1 MLKGNLSTR
10 PFYNERL
17 VSLIILIAAIAGIA
31 LTGFNG
37 VTIYRLSGERSKQ
50 KAELD
55 RVAAEATKSR
65 AAASAL
71 EQSLDRSNLLLLA
84 GATSEANALI
94 DQRTFSW
101 TAFLGLVERTLPLDA
116 RLIAVAPRVERG
128 VFMIQMQVNVKRRED
143 LEAFIDA
150 LLATGAFYDV
160 LPSEQQRN
168 DDGTL
173 SATLSAGYLAPGV
186 PGLKPPGRKGANQP

>member
-55 RVAAEATKSR
+55 RVAAEAIKSR

-128 VFMIQMQVNVKRRED
+128 VFMIQMQINVKRRED

-186 PGLKPPGRKGANQP
+186 PGLKQPGRKGANQP